1 MLYHND
7 LFALA
12 GTHALLPSGQ
22 RLYFRVSFGKYLPR
36 PDLIVGTRKLASLS
50 FGVCSASLLRF
61 QLLRFLVPAV
71 WVPVLLSDRPTVRPT
86 VLSLAELVQLL
97 PPTAPA
103 APALPTGIA
112 ALDAALLGGGLPR
125 GRLTELVGPTGSGKT
140 TLARAI
146 VESTIATHGWVAY
159 IDAQRT
165 LDARDWVH
173 LGDAEGMWM
182 IRPHDA
188 TRAAWCADILLR
200 SSAFALVVLDGAPT
214 LSKAAAVRLTGL
226 ARESNAAF
234 MLLGDRTGSASQLGG
249 AVRLLVERRR
259 KRSDSQ
265 TVRLSD
271 CIAASDSA
279 HGIQVKVEK
288 GGTLRTV
295 EVSCAIAVARRLCAH
310 PEVPD
315 RRGVARGPAGGLRHG
330 RRGRAASPPVHSAA
344 HPIVIEP
351 ERQQYTASIGSRA
364 LG

>member
-1 MLYHND
+1 M
-7 LFALA
+7 
-12 GTHALLPSGQ
+12 TKPSCCLGSCPS
-22 RLYFRVSFGKYLPR
+22 VR
-36 PDLIVGTRKLASLS
+36 P
-50 FGVCSASLLRF
+50 
-61 QLLRFLVPAV
+61 
-71 WVPVLLSDRPTVRPT
+71 SDRPTQKVS
-86 VLSLAELVQLL
+86 LSLAELVQLL

-112 ALDAALLGGGLPR
+112 ALDTALLGGGLPR

-146 VESTIATHGWVAY
+146 VECTIASHGWVAY

-188 TRAAWCADILLR
+188 TRSAWCADILLR

-234 MLLGDRTGSASQLGG
+234 VLLGDRAGSASQLGG
-249 AVRLLVERRR
+249 AVRLLLERRR
-259 KRSDSQ
+259 KPQSDSP
-265 TVRLSD
+265 TVRQ
-271 CIAASDSA
+271 SDSPNSDA
-279 HGIQVKVEK
+279 NGTQSTDTITVKVEK

-295 EVSCAIAVARRLCAH
+295 EVSCAIAVARRLCTH

-330 RRGRAASPPVHSAA
+330 RRGRAASPPVHSTA

-351 ERQQYTASIGSRA
+351 ERQQHTASIGSRA

>member
-1 MLYHND
+1 M
-7 LFALA
+7 
-12 GTHALLPSGQ
+12 S
-22 RLYFRVSFGKYLPR
+22 
-36 PDLIVGTRKLASLS
+36 
-50 FGVCSASLLRF
+50 
-61 QLLRFLVPAV
+61 
-71 WVPVLLSDRPTVRPT
+71 
-86 VLSLAELVQLL
+86 LSLAELVQLL
-97 PPTAPA
+97 PPTAPV

-125 GRLTELVGPTGSGKT
+125 GRLTELVGSTGSGKT

-146 VESTIATHGWVAY
+146 VESTIAAHGWVAW

-173 LGDAEGMWM
+173 LGEAEGMWI
-182 IRPHDA
+182 IRPHDPL
-188 TRAAWCADILLR
+188 RAAWSADILLR

-234 MLLGDRTGSASQLGG
+234 VLLGDRAGSASQLGG

-259 KRSDSQ
+259 PQAGNRS
-265 TVRLSD
+265 VRLP
-271 CIAASDSA
+271 DSTTSNDTT
-279 HGIQVKVEK
+279 HTIGVKVEK

-295 EVSCAIAVARRLCAH
+295 EVSCAIAVARRLCTH

-351 ERQQYTASIGSRA
+351 ERQQHTDSIGSRA